1 MTACIGTC
9 YVATVRMRNL
19 TKKAGGTA
27 GKLGR
32 GIIVALLA
40 LLYACGT
47 AAPVQEMSD
56 ARQAIAAAKEAGAE
70 DRAAEELRAAEA
82 FLDSAQRYLSERAYG
97 SARHDATL
105 AKEKARKA
113 LEVSEGSDKKK

>member
-1 MTACIGTC
+1 
-9 YVATVRMRNL
+9 MRSKNP
-19 TKKAGGTA
+19 TRKAGRTNGRI
-27 GKLGR
+27 GR
-32 GIIVALLA
+32 GIIVALFA

-70 DRAAEELRAAEA
+70 DHAAEDLRAAEA
-82 FLDSAQRYLSERAYG
+82 FLDSAQRNLSERAYG
-97 SARHDATL
+97 SARRDATL

-113 LEVSEGSDKKK
+113 LEVSEGSDEQD

>member
-1 MTACIGTC
+1 
-9 YVATVRMRNL
+9 MRSKNP
-19 TKKAGGTA
+19 TRKAGRTNGR
-27 GKLGR
+27 LGR
-32 GIIVALLA
+32 GVIVALFA

-70 DRAAEELRAAEA
+70 NHAAEDLRAAEA
-82 FLDSAQRYLSERAYG
+82 FLDSAQRNLSERAYG
-97 SARHDATL
+97 SARRDATL

-113 LEVSEGSDKKK
+113 LEVSEGSDEKK

>member
-1 MTACIGTC
+1 
-9 YVATVRMRNL
+9 MRSKNP
-19 TKKAGGTA
+19 TRKAGRTNGR
-27 GKLGR
+27 LGR
-32 GIIVALLA
+32 GIIVALFA

-70 DRAAEELRAAEA
+70 DHAAEDLRAAEA
-82 FLDSAQRYLSERAYG
+82 FLDSAQRNLSQRAYG
-97 SARHDATL
+97 SARRDATL

-113 LEVSEGSDKKK
+113 LEASEGSDEQK

>member
-1 MTACIGTC
+1 
-9 YVATVRMRNL
+9 MRSKNP
-19 TKKAGGTA
+19 TRKAGRTNGR
-27 GKLGR
+27 LGR
-32 GIIVALLA
+32 GIIVALFA

-70 DRAAEELRAAEA
+70 NHAAEDLRAAEA
-82 FLDSAQRYLSERAYG
+82 FLDSAQRNLSERAYG
-97 SARHDATL
+97 SARRDATL

-113 LEVSEGSDKKK
+113 LEVSEGSNEQE

>member
-1 MTACIGTC
+1 
-9 YVATVRMRNL
+9 MRSKNP
-19 TKKAGGTA
+19 TRKAGRTNGRI
-27 GKLGR
+27 GR
-32 GIIVALLA
+32 GIIVALFA

-70 DRAAEELRAAEA
+70 NHAAEDLRAAEA
-82 FLDSAQRYLSERAYG
+82 FLDSAQRNLSERAYG
-97 SARHDATL
+97 SARRDATL

-113 LEVSEGSDKKK
+113 LEVSEGSDEQE

>member
-1 MTACIGTC
+1 VRSKNPTRKACRTNG
-9 YVATVRMRNL
+9 R
-19 TKKAGGTA
+19 
-27 GKLGR
+27 LGR
-32 GIIVALLA
+32 GIIVALFA

-70 DRAAEELRAAEA
+70 NHAAEDLRAAEA
-82 FLDSAQRYLSERAYG
+82 FLDSAQRNLSERAYG
-97 SARHDATL
+97 SARRDATL

-113 LEVSEGSDKKK
+113 LEVSEGSDEKK

>member
-1 MTACIGTC
+1 
-9 YVATVRMRNL
+9 MRSKNP
-19 TKKAGGTA
+19 TRKAGRTNGR
-27 GKLGR
+27 LGR
-32 GIIVALLA
+32 GIIVALFA

-70 DRAAEELRAAEA
+70 NHAAEDLRAAEA
-82 FLDSAQRYLSERAYG
+82 FLDSAQRNLSERAYG
-97 SARHDATL
+97 SARRDATL

-113 LEVSEGSDKKK
+113 LNLSEGSDEQQ